1 MVETIEATLL
11 RIHLAEGDKSH
22 GRPAYETIVKQAR
35 ETGLA
40 GATVL
45 RGPIGF
51 GHSQRLHTAKI
62 LQLSENLPMVIEII
76 DQTDKIEAFIPV
88 VNTLLEGGLITL
100 EKVRIVKR

>member
-22 GRPAYETIVKQAR
+22 GRPAYEAIVKQAR

-76 DQTDKIEAFIPV
+76 DQTDKIEAFIPL
-88 VNTLLEGGLITL
+88 VNSLLEGGLVTM

>member
-22 GRPAYETIVKQAR
+22 GHSAYEVIVKKAR
-35 ETGLA
+35 EAGLA

-45 RGPIGF
+45 RGPLGF
-51 GHSQRLHTAKI
+51 GHSLRVHTAKI

-76 DQTDKIEAFIPV
+76 DQPDKVEAFIPV
-88 VNTLLEGGLITL
+88 VNEVLEGGLITM
-100 EKVRIVKR
+100 EKVRIVTR